1 MARIRIE
8 APQQIVYDTLLDVRI
23 GDINYANHLSN
34 DALLRMAQ
42 EVRLRLLRHWGHA
55 DELHIGDV
63 GFVVA
68 DAAISYLSE
77 AFHGD
82 VLRFLVGIADIHG
95 KGLDFIYQV
104 IDDNSGREVARLKTG
119 IVFFDYQARQVAP
132 MPESF
137 SAKLGQ

>member
-8 APQQIVYDTLLDVRI
+8 TPQHIVYDALLDVRI

-42 EVRLRLLRHWGHA
+42 EVRLRLLRHWGYP
-55 DELHIGDV
+55 DELHIDGA
-63 GFVVA
+63 GIVVA
-68 DAAISYLSE
+68 DAAVSYLSE
-77 AFHGD
+77 SFHGE
-82 VLRFLVGIADIHG
+82 VLRFLVGITDIHG

-104 IDDNSGREVARLKTG
+104 TDDNSGREVARLKTG

-137 SAKLGQ
+137 TAKLGQ

>member
-8 APQQIVYDTLLDVRI
+8 APGTIVYETLMDVRI
-23 GDINYANHLSN
+23 GDINYANHLGN
-34 DALLRMAQ
+34 DALLRIAQ
-42 EVRLRLLRHWGHA
+42 EARLRLFRDWGYV
-55 DELHIGDV
+55 DELHIDGV
-63 GFVVA
+63 GIVVA
-68 DAAISYLSE
+68 DAAICYLSE
-77 AFHGD
+77 AFLGD
-82 VLRFLVGIADIHG
+82 VLRILVGTADIHR

-119 IVFFDYQARQVAP
+119 IVFFDYPARQVAL